1 MQGSSEGVYEVD
13 IDPTRG
19 AILDKLI
26 QKKTFFQRIADGG
39 FVGYVIILLGL
50 GGVALAS
57 ERIYVLRNTLDSIR
71 EQENSD

>member
-1 MQGSSEGVYEVD
+1 M
-13 IDPTRG
+13 IN
-19 AILDKLI
+19 LI

-71 EQENSD
+71 EQENSENIIQDNLLGSLLEDC